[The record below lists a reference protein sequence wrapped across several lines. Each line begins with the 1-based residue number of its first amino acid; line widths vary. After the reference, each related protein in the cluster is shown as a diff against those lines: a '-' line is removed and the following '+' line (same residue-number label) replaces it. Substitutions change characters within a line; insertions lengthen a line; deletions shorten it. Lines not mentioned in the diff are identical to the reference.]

1 MVKQMLPDCD
11 CDNPHVV
18 FVRAY
23 IKPDGIKNTYYKC
36 LSCGKDQI
44 ISEDTKQHPTEKG
57 IASE

>member
-1 MVKQMLPDCD
+1 MLPDCD